1 MSEITLS
8 ETNITEFKLFMLAP
22 SLSHEVE
29 LQVLNYCQTQ
39 DWLSIET
46 ATVKLDQRCSAVS
59 LKIGAVDIIAAKA
72 KFKALAQTLEIDLV
86 LLPNSELTI
95 ERKLAVFDMD
105 STLIQV
111 EVIDELAKRAG
122 VGEQVIT
129 ITAAAMRG
137 ELDFN
142 QSFKQR
148 LGLLKG
154 LSDSVLADIA
164 ENLPMMEGME
174 KLIAGLQ
181 QRGYKTAILSGGFNY
196 FAEFLQQKY
205 GFDYSYSNTLEVE
218 SGKVTGKV
226 VGEIVNGERKVQ
238 HLQNIAKTEGFDLS
252 QTIAVGDGANDL
264 PMLAA
269 AGLGVAFHA
278 KPLVRAQAQHS
289 ISHLGLDALLYLID
303 TDSSSGL

>member
-8 ETNITEFKLFMLAP
+8 ERSTTEFKLIMLAAT
-22 SLSHEVE
+22 LSHESV
-29 LQVLNYCQTQ
+29 QGVFSYCKTQ
-39 DWLSIET
+39 SWLT
-46 ATVKLDQRCSAVS
+46 AEPAIVKVDSRCSNVS
-59 LKIGAVDIIAAKA
+59 LNIPTVNLEAASA
-72 KFKALAQTLEIDLV
+72 QLKALADNFKIDLV
-86 LLPNSELTI
+86 LMPVSEFYR

-105 STLIQV
+105 STLIKV

-122 VGEQVIT
+122 VGEQVIA

-148 LGLLKG
+148 LGLLRG
-154 LSDSVLADIA
+154 LSGTVLADIA
-164 ENLPMMEGME
+164 ENLPMMEGMQT
-174 KLIAGLQ
+174 LIAGLQ
-181 QRGYKTAILSGGFNY
+181 QRGYKTAILSGGFSY
-196 FAEFLQQKY
+196 FAQHLQGKY
-205 GFDYSYSNTLEVE
+205 GFDYSFSNTLEIE
-218 SGKVTGKV
+218 SGKVTGRV

-238 HLQNIAKTEGFDLS
+238 HLHHIAHTEGFDLS

-278 KPLVRAQAQHS
+278 KPMVRAQAKHCV
-289 ISHLGLDALLYLID
+289 SHLGLDALLYLID
-303 TDSSSGL
+303 TD